1 MALCLHPN
9 GTKRASGFKGYS
21 LYDSP
26 GNRPL
31 PPPEAVMS
39 ALSNRDIVA
48 QARVHPR
55 YNTIVEVFAEGEL
68 DEETKQV
75 ILDDLEMDMPSEA

>member
-9 GTKRASGFKGYS
+9 TSVRSPGFKGYS

-31 PPPEAVMS
+31 PSPDSVRFAF
-39 ALSNRDIVA
+39 SNRDIVA
-48 QARVHPR
+48 QAEPHPR
-55 YNTIVEVFAEGEL
+55 FRTILEVFAEGEL

-75 ILDDLEMDMPSEA
+75 ILEDLEMNMPSET